1 MEAARNRISEIVQ
14 DLDCQVTIECEIDQ
28 QYHRTVM
35 GPRGTK
41 LQKICADFNVQIKIP
56 ERNRQQ
62 QQQQNG
68 GDGDVAAVPDNN
80 NNNTIRIT
88 GKKERC
94 DEAAAALR
102 SLVPISIEMNVPFE
116 YHRYIIG
123 KSGAGTRQIMED
135 YDVNINVPKIELES
149 SIITITGTNDNV
161 EKAKADL
168 EEKVKDLE
176 AKSFEVK
183 VEVNPEY
190 HPKIIG
196 RKGET
201 IGKLRMNHSVEVH
214 LPKKGE
220 ADENIITIRGYEDN
234 VIKAKE
240 EIEAIVHQFESMVRE
255 EVSIDSR
262 THPMIIGRRGQ
273 GIRKIM
279 QDFKVDIKMPKQGV
293 DADPD
298 LVIVSYLLRFN
309 VNLPFPGI
317 FSSLLTAQ
325 MDST

>member
-1 MEAARNRISEIVQ
+1 MQRALIISFILQVTLKGAKNCVEAARNRISEIVQ

-56 ERNRQQ
+56 ERRQRE

-68 GDGDVAAVPDNN
+68 GDGDEAPVPDN

-102 SLVPISIEMNVPFE
+102 SLVPIKIEMDVPFE

-135 YDVNINVPKIELES
+135 YDVNINVPKMELQS
-149 SIITITGTNDNV
+149 NIITITGTDVNV
-161 EKAKADL
+161 ERAKADL

-176 AKSFEVK
+176 AKSFEAK
-183 VEVNPEY
+183 VDVNPEY

-201 IGKLRMNHSVEVH
+201 IGKIRMNHSVEVH

-220 ADENIITIRGYEDN
+220 ADENIITIR
-234 VIKAKE
+234 
-240 EIEAIVHQFESMVRE
+240 
-255 EVSIDSR
+255 
-262 THPMIIGRRGQ
+262 
-273 GIRKIM
+273 
-279 QDFKVDIKMPKQGV
+279 
-293 DADPD
+293 
-298 LVIVSYLLRFN
+298 
-309 VNLPFPGI
+309 
-317 FSSLLTAQ
+317 
-325 MDST
+325 

>member
-1 MEAARNRISEIVQ
+1 MHSFCVANMQHDFTTQYILQVTLKGAKNCVEAARNRISEIVQ

-56 ERNRQQ
+56 ERKQQ
-62 QQQQNG
+62 QQQHQPQQN
-68 GDGDVAAVPDNN
+68 GDGDAPAPAPVPDNN
-80 NNNTIRIT
+80 NNNCIRIT

-102 SLVPISIEMNVPFE
+102 SLVPISIEMDVPFE

-123 KSGAGTRQIMED
+123 KSGSGTRQIMDD

-161 EKAKADL
+161 EKARADL
-168 EEKVKDLE
+168 EGKVKDLE
-176 AKSFEVK
+176 AKSFQVK

-201 IGKLRMNHSVEVH
+201 IGKIRMNHSVEVH

-220 ADENIITIRGYEDN
+220 ADENIITIR
-234 VIKAKE
+234 
-240 EIEAIVHQFESMVRE
+240 
-255 EVSIDSR
+255 
-262 THPMIIGRRGQ
+262 
-273 GIRKIM
+273 
-279 QDFKVDIKMPKQGV
+279 
-293 DADPD
+293 
-298 LVIVSYLLRFN
+298 
-309 VNLPFPGI
+309 
-317 FSSLLTAQ
+317 
-325 MDST
+325 